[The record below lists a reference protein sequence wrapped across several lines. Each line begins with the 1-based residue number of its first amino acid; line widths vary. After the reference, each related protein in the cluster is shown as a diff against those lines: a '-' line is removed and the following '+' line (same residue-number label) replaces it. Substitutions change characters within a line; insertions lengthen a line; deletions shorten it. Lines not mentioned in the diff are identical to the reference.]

1 MKLNRALIIV
11 FVSVV
16 VIGSAATV
24 ALFLAT
30 GGRNSSTASG
40 STTAL
45 PSGCVKPQG
54 GFLVIASGQGYN
66 DSVDHGVP
74 NNSWPVLTV
83 QQNQTVNI
91 TVCNTD
97 FQAHGFQVTH
107 YYDSAIYSIVPGQ
120 VIHVSFVANE
130 KGEFRIYCEIF
141 CTIHWAMQS
150 GELIVN

>member
-1 MKLNRALIIV
+1 MRQSQLAIVALVGVI
-11 FVSVV
+11 
-16 VIGSAATV
+16 VIGAAVTV
-24 ALFLAT
+24 ALFLASS
-30 GGRNSSTASG
+30 GRNTTSTASTG
-40 STTAL
+40 SL
-45 PSGCVKPQG
+45 PAGCVKPPG
-54 GFLVIASGQGYN
+54 GFLVVASGRGYN

-74 NNSWPVLTV
+74 ENSWPVLTV

-107 YYDSAIYSIVPGQ
+107 YYDNTIVSIVPGQ

-130 KGEFRIYCEIF
+130 KGDFRIYCEIF

-150 GELIVN
+150 GELIVT